1 MVQYREQESA
11 DPANPHHVE
20 FWVPPGGGVGNGE
33 TFEEAAAR
41 ELEEETGIVL
51 TNVGPCV
58 CTRQPLLKHRGELKE
73 YDERYF
79 IGRAPKPDSLY
90 NRTDEPIRDTRWWS
104 LEALRQS
111 DELFFPEGFVA
122 LVGDLLAGRVLGFPL
137 TT

>member
-1 MVQYREQESA
+1 MVQYREQEPA
-11 DPANPHHVE
+11 DPANPHHLE
-20 FWVPPGGGVGNGE
+20 FWVPPGGGVGDGE

-41 ELEEETGIVL
+41 
-51 TNVGPCV
+51 
-58 CTRQPLLKHRGELKE
+58 ELKE

-90 NRTDEPIRDTRWWS
+90 NRTDEPIRDIRWWS
-104 LEALRQS
+104 LEALRES

-122 LVGDLLAGRVLGFPL
+122 LVGNLLAGSVPGFPL

>member
-11 DPANPHHVE
+11 DPANPHHLE
-20 FWVPPGGGVGNGE
+20 FWVPPGGGVGDGE

-51 TNVGPCV
+51 TKVGPCV

-111 DELFFPEGFVA
+111 DELFFPEGLVA
-122 LVGDLLAGRVLGFPL
+122 LVGDLLAGSVPGFPL
-137 TT
+137 TI